1 MKRVWEDV
9 KKKAADEPL
18 IRIVD
23 DEDEVRESLGFM
35 LECEGFRTASY
46 ASGAEFLRDFDS
58 GRPGV
63 VLLDVRMPE
72 LSGPELQQRLNAM
85 HSKVPVVFITSYSD
99 IQAAIDTLKAGAAD
113 FLLKPVDPEK
123 LITLVRILTERST
136 LAAEGAEVPSSLASA
151 VASLTDRPRSVLELM
166 MQGLDNAAI
175 AEHLG
180 LSVRTVEVHR
190 AAVYKALGVH
200 SVRRFQKLMPD
211 LGKILGEAGP
221 TS

>member
-1 MKRVWEDV
+1 
-9 KKKAADEPL
+9 
-18 IRIVD
+18 
-23 DEDEVRESLGFM
+23 
-35 LECEGFRTASY
+35 
-46 ASGAEFLRDFDS
+46 
-58 GRPGV
+58 
-63 VLLDVRMPE
+63 
-72 LSGPELQQRLNAM
+72 M

-151 VASLTDRPRSVLELM
+151 VASLTDRPRRVLELM

-200 SVRRFQKLMPD
+200 SVRQFQKLMPD

>member
-1 MKRVWEDV
+1 M
-9 KKKAADEPL
+9 KKAADEPL

-46 ASGAEFLRDFDS
+46 A
-58 GRPGV
+58 
-63 VLLDVRMPE
+63 
-72 LSGPELQQRLNAM
+72 SGPELQQRLNAM

-123 LITLVRILTERST
+123 LITLVRSLTERST

-151 VASLTDRPRSVLELM
+151 VASLTDRPRRVLELM

-200 SVRRFQKLMPD
+200 SVRQFQKLMPD

>member
-123 LITLVRILTERST
+123 LITLVRILTERFDPCGRRRR
-136 LAAEGAEVPSSLASA
+136 GALEPRFGRRVAHRPSQERARTHDAGPRQCGHRRASRPVREDRRGAPRRRLQGARRPQRQA
-151 VASLTDRPRSVLELM
+151 VSEAHARPRE
-166 MQGLDNAAI
+166 NT
-175 AEHLG
+175 
-180 LSVRTVEVHR
+180 R
-190 AAVYKALGVH
+190 
-200 SVRRFQKLMPD
+200 
-211 LGKILGEAGP
+211 
-221 TS
+221 

>member
-1 MKRVWEDV
+1 MKQV
-9 KKKAADEPL
+9 PL

-23 DEDEVRESLGFM
+23 DDPSVGASFRFVLEAVGYQVRTYES
-35 LECEGFRTASY
+35 A
-46 ASGAEFLRDFDS
+46 AEFLDGDDPTRE
-58 GRPGV
+58 GCM
-63 VLLDVRMPE
+63 LLDVRMPE

-123 LITLVRILTERST
+123 LITLVRILMERST

-151 VASLTDRPRSVLELM
+151 VASLTDRPRRVLELM

-200 SVRRFQKLMPD
+200 SVRQFQKLMPD